1 MINMM
6 ETKLQVV
13 IGLMLGYFT
22 ITIQLSEDFR
32 SLSEVL
38 ITANGII
45 N

>member
-1 MINMM
+1 MLNLM
-6 ETKLQVV
+6 ETKVQAV

-22 ITIQLSEDFR
+22 MATRLSEDFR